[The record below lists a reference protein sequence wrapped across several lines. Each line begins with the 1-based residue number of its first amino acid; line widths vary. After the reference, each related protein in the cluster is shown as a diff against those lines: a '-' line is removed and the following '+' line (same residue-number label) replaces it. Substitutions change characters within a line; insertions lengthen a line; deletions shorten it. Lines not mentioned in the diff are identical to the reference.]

1 MKKYLLTTI
10 FLVFILV
17 LLVLPVYAQ
26 GHNTNLKAKVIKTN
40 NIEEIK
46 EKDAPIRKVQNVTVR
61 ILEGEYEN
69 EEYEMQYVV
78 SENLEDITSNVELKE
93 DNNILVQIEEK
104 NGEIIKINYIKTI
117 DSNYIL
123 YILGA
128 ILLILLIIIG
138 INTGMMQIIIYLVTL
153 TLVSCTLIFSMKMGW
168 NLILVSSILSFV
180 ITVSYIIRANGI
192 NIKTLVMIISSIISI
207 SFAGVLINII
217 FNVTG
222 LANINVKITENFVN
236 IKDFVCSSI
245 IVVSCGLCNLIILI
259 KLNIESFFNKTYK
272 TKSDNIIEGQRSLKL

>member
-46 EKDAPIRKVQNVTVR
+46 EKDVPIRKVQNVTVR

-192 NIKTLVMIISSIISI
+192 NTKTLVMIISSIISI